1 MLEIRIFNEYTKSE
15 IRIFNEFSAKQKEKV
30 KMKSEAILTVDL
42 NEEEGVSVD
51 ARGQTSDSTVLNVLS
66 EVPEGYVW
74 RKEVETV
81 EDLLSYEDLLF
92 LFKQAENVSRDG
104 YEYLDMFYLDKAFTQ
119 HCADKD
125 VSVTVDRV
133 FFGVKSK
140 QLSFECNGRYVYV
153 SLTELAN
160 RGYYYVRAKIL
171 IGLYICSFRDFPAYY
186 PEGVSNDF
194 VAACAAIDDDIALI
208 NDSFLSVAFRLHQL
222 KAHGFSSLIAYGC
235 CDIYEFAKRR
245 FGFGTTTTK
254 NFLAIYDKFMITDG
268 MNTPMLKEEFKD
280 YGYSQLVELVP
291 VESHLDEFSPSMT
304 VKEIRKK
311 KKELSSAGRDKADK
325 IEQQHIDDLSP
336 NTNDVPDPVPVKTV
350 PFEEVLSILE
360 GIVNPYYE
368 AEKEKQSARCDA
380 YRRAVEDVI
389 KAFKA
394 KFEE

>member
-1 MLEIRIFNEYTKSE
+1 
-15 IRIFNEFSAKQKEKV
+15 
-30 KMKSEAILTVDL
+30 MKSEAILTVDL
-42 NEEEGVSVD
+42 NKEEGVSVES
-51 ARGQTSDSTVLNVLS
+51 RGQTSDGAVLNVLP

-74 RKEVETV
+74 REEVETV

-104 YEYLDMFYLDKAFTQ
+104 YEYLKMFYLDKAFTQ

-133 FFGVKSK
+133 FFFAEDK
-140 QLSFECNGRYVYV
+140 QLLFICKCRRIYV

-171 IGLYICSFRDFPAYY
+171 IGSYICSFRDFPDYY
-186 PEGVSNDF
+186 PAGVSDGF
-194 VAACAAIDDDIALI
+194 IKACTRIDDDIARI
-208 NDSFLSVAFRLHQL
+208 NDSFLSVSFQLHQL
-222 KAHGFSSLIAYGC
+222 KVHGFSSIVEYGC
-235 CDIYEFAKRR
+235 YDIYQFAKLR

-268 MNTPMLKEEFKD
+268 MNVPMLKEEFKD

-311 KKELSSAGRDKADK
+311 KKELSSAGRVKADK

-336 NTNDVPDPVPVKTV
+336 NTNDVFDPVSVKTV

>member
-1 MLEIRIFNEYTKSE
+1 
-15 IRIFNEFSAKQKEKV
+15 
-30 KMKSEAILTVDL
+30 MKCEAILTEDL
-42 NEEEGVSVD
+42 NKEEGVSVD
-51 ARGQTSDSTVLNVLS
+51 ARGQTSDGAVLNVLP

-74 RKEVETV
+74 REEVETV

-92 LFKQAENVSRDG
+92 LFKQTENVSRDG
-104 YEYLDMFYLDKAFTQ
+104 YEYLCTFFLSKAFIQ
-119 HCADKD
+119 RCADKD
-125 VSVTVDRV
+125 VSLTVDHV
-133 FFGVKSK
+133 FFGTKDK
-140 QLSFECNGRYVYV
+140 QLPFRGNGKTVYV
-153 SLTELAN
+153 GLSELAD
-160 RGYYYVRAKIL
+160 RGYYYVRAKIFTNL
-171 IGLYICSFRDFPAYY
+171 QILTLRDFPDYY

-194 VAACAAIDDDIALI
+194 IAACAAIDDDISLI
-208 NDSFLSVAFRLHQL
+208 NDSFLSVAFRLYQL
-222 KAHGFSSLIAYGC
+222 KAHGFGSLVAYGC
-235 CDIYEFAKRR
+235 VDIYEFAKKR

-254 NFLAIYDKFMITDG
+254 NFLAIYDKFMIADG

-311 KKELSSAGRDKADK
+311 KKELSSAGRVKADK
-325 IEQQHIDDLSP
+325 IEQQQIDDFSP

-350 PFEEVLSILE
+350 PFGEVLSILE

>member
-1 MLEIRIFNEYTKSE
+1 
-15 IRIFNEFSAKQKEKV
+15 
-30 KMKSEAILTVDL
+30 MKCEAILTEDL
-42 NEEEGVSVD
+42 NKEEGVSVD
-51 ARGQTSDSTVLNVLS
+51 ARGQTSDGAVLNVLS

-104 YEYLDMFYLDKAFTQ
+104 YEYLDMFYLGKAFTQ

-222 KAHGFSSLIAYGC
+222 KAHGFSSLVAYGC
-235 CDIYEFAKRR
+235 ADIYEFAKRR

-254 NFLAIYDKFMITDG
+254 NFLAIYDKFMIADG

-311 KKELSSAGRDKADK
+311 KKELSSAGVKEIRKKKKELSSAGRDKADK
-325 IEQQHIDDLSP
+325 IEQQHIDDFSP

>member
-1 MLEIRIFNEYTKSE
+1 
-15 IRIFNEFSAKQKEKV
+15 
-30 KMKSEAILTVDL
+30 MKSEAILTVDL
-42 NEEEGVSVD
+42 NEEEGVSVES
-51 ARGQTSDSTVLNVLS
+51 RGQTSDDSVLNVLP
-66 EVPEGYVW
+66 EVPKGYVW
-74 RKEVETV
+74 REEVETV

-104 YEYLDMFYLDKAFTQ
+104 YEYLDMFYLVKPFIQ

-125 VSVTVDRV
+125 VSVMVDRV
-133 FFGVKSK
+133 FFGVKDK
-140 QLSFECNGRYVYV
+140 QLFFMCNGRYVYV

-171 IGLYICSFRDFPAYY
+171 IGSHICSFRDFPNYY

-194 VAACAAIDDDIALI
+194 IAACAAIDDDIALI

-222 KAHGFSSLIAYGC
+222 KAHGLSSLIAC
-235 CDIYEFAKRR
+235 SCVDIYQFAKLR

-254 NFLAIYDKFMITDG
+254 NFLAIYDKFMIADG

-280 YGYSQLVELVP
+280 YGYSQLVELVS

-336 NTNDVPDPVPVKTV
+336 NTNDVADSVPVKTV
-350 PFEEVLSILE
+350 PFEEVLSLLE

-368 AEKEKQSARCDA
+368 LEKEKQSARCDA

>member
-1 MLEIRIFNEYTKSE
+1 
-15 IRIFNEFSAKQKEKV
+15 
-30 KMKSEAILTVDL
+30 MKSEAILTVDL
-42 NEEEGVSVD
+42 NKEEGVSVD
-51 ARGQTSDSTVLNVLS
+51 ARGQTSDGAVLNILP

-74 RKEVETV
+74 REEVETV

-92 LFKQAENVSRDG
+92 LFKQAENVSRAG
-104 YEYLDMFYLDKAFTQ
+104 YEYLDKRFTQ

-125 VSVTVDRV
+125 VSVTIDRV
-133 FFGVKSK
+133 FFGVKGK
-140 QLSFECNGRYVYV
+140 QLLFVCNGRYVYV
-153 SLTELAN
+153 SLTELAV

-171 IGLYICSFRDFPAYY
+171 TRSYICSFRDFPNYY

-194 VAACAAIDDDIALI
+194 IAACTAIDDDIALI

-222 KAHGFSSLIAYGC
+222 KVHGFNSIVEYGC
-235 CDIYEFAKRR
+235 YDIYQFAKLR

-254 NFLAIYDKFMITDG
+254 NFLAIYDKFMIADG

-280 YGYSQLVELVP
+280 YGYSQLVELVS

-325 IEQQHIDDLSP
+325 IEQQHIDDFSP

>member
-1 MLEIRIFNEYTKSE
+1 
-15 IRIFNEFSAKQKEKV
+15 
-30 KMKSEAILTVDL
+30 MKSEAILVDL
-42 NEEEGVSVD
+42 NEEEGVSVE
-51 ARGQTSDSTVLNVLS
+51 ARGQTSDGAVLNVLP

-74 RKEVETV
+74 REEVETV

-92 LFKQAENVSRDG
+92 LFKQAENVSCDG
-104 YEYLDMFYLDKAFTQ
+104 YEYFDVFYFVKAFIQ

-140 QLSFECNGRYVYV
+140 QLAFRGNGKTVYV
-153 SLTELAN
+153 GLSELED
-160 RGYYYVRAKIL
+160 RGYYNVRAKIFTKL
-171 IGLYICSFRDFPAYY
+171 QILTFRDFPDYY

-194 VAACAAIDDDIALI
+194 IAACVAIDDDLSRI
-208 NDSFLSVAFRLHQL
+208 NDSFLSVALRLHQL
-222 KAHGFSSLIAYGC
+222 KAYGFSSLNVYGY
-235 CDIYEFAKRR
+235 CDIYEFAKMR

-254 NFLAIYDKFMITDG
+254 NFLAIYDKFMIADG

-325 IEQQHIDDLSP
+325 IEQQRIDDLSP
-336 NTNDVPDPVPVKTV
+336 NINDVPVPVPVKTV

-380 YRRAVEDVI
+380 YRRAIEDVI
-389 KAFKA
+389 AAFKA

>member
-1 MLEIRIFNEYTKSE
+1 
-15 IRIFNEFSAKQKEKV
+15 
-30 KMKSEAILTVDL
+30 MKCEAILTEDL
-42 NEEEGVSVD
+42 NKEEGVSVD
-51 ARGQTSDSTVLNVLS
+51 ARGQTSDSAVLNVLP

-74 RKEVETV
+74 REEVESV

-92 LFKQAENVSRDG
+92 LFKQAENVARDG
-104 YEYLDMFYLDKAFTQ
+104 YEYLDMFYLGKAFTQ
-119 HCADKD
+119 HCADID

-133 FFGVKSK
+133 FIGSKGK
-140 QLSFECNGRYVYV
+140 QLLFICNGRYVYV
-153 SLTELAN
+153 SLYELVD

-171 IGLYICSFRDFPAYY
+171 TFSLVLSFRDFPDFY
-186 PEGVSNDF
+186 PEGVTNDF
-194 VAACAAIDDDIALI
+194 IAACAVIDDDIARI

-222 KAHGFSSLIAYGC
+222 KAYGLNSLVSFGC
-235 CDIYEFAKRR
+235 YDIYQFAKLR

-254 NFLAIYDKFMITDG
+254 NFLAIYDKFMIADG

-280 YGYSQLVELVP
+280 YGYSQLVELVS

-325 IEQQHIDDLSP
+325 IEQQHIDDFSP

>member
-1 MLEIRIFNEYTKSE
+1 
-15 IRIFNEFSAKQKEKV
+15 
-30 KMKSEAILTVDL
+30 MKGEAILTVNA
-42 NEEEGVSVD
+42 NEEEGVSVES
-51 ARGQTSDSTVLNVLS
+51 RGQTSDGAVLNVLP

-74 RKEVETV
+74 REEVETV

-104 YEYLDMFYLDKAFTQ
+104 YEYLYTFFLGKAFIL

-125 VSVTVDRV
+125 VSVTVDHV
-133 FFGVKSK
+133 FFGAKDIQLPFRGNVKT
-140 QLSFECNGRYVYV
+140 VYV
-153 SLTELAN
+153 GLSELAD
-160 RGYYYVRAKIL
+160 RGYYYVRAKIFTNL
-171 IGLYICSFRDFPAYY
+171 QILTFRDFPDYY

-194 VAACAAIDDDIALI
+194 IATCAAIDDDISLI
-208 NDSFLSVAFRLHQL
+208 NDSFLSVAFRLYQL
-222 KAHGFSSLIAYGC
+222 KAHGFGSLVAYGC
-235 CDIYEFAKRR
+235 ADIYEFAKKR

-268 MNTPMLKEEFKD
+268 MMNTPMLKEEFKD

-325 IEQQHIDDLSP
+325 IEQQRIDDLSP
-336 NTNDVPDPVPVKTV
+336 NINDVPVPVPVKTV

-394 KFEE
+394 MFEE

>member
-1 MLEIRIFNEYTKSE
+1 
-15 IRIFNEFSAKQKEKV
+15 
-30 KMKSEAILTVDL
+30 MKSEAILPVDL

-51 ARGQTSDSTVLNVLS
+51 SRGQTSDDGVLNVLP

-74 RKEVETV
+74 REEVETV

-104 YEYLDMFYLDKAFTQ
+104 YEYLDMFYLGKAFIQ

-140 QLSFECNGRYVYV
+140 QLSFMCNGRYAYV

-160 RGYYYVRAKIL
+160 RGYYYVRAKIFTNL
-171 IGLYICSFRDFPAYY
+171 QILTFRDFPDYY
-186 PEGVSNDF
+186 PDGVSDEF
-194 VAACAAIDDDIALI
+194 IKACASIDDDLSRI
-208 NDSFLSVAFRLHQL
+208 NDSFLSVAFRLHLL
-222 KAHGFSSLIAYGC
+222 KSRGFGSLIAYSC
-235 CDIYEFAKRR
+235 ADIYEFAKKR

-268 MNTPMLKEEFKD
+268 MMNTPMLKEEFKD

-336 NTNDVPDPVPVKTV
+336 NINDVPDPVPVKTV
-350 PFEEVLSILE
+350 PFEEVLSLLN
-360 GIVNPYYE
+360 GIINPYFE
-368 AEKEKQSARCDA
+368 ENKEKQSARCDA
-380 YRRAVEDVI
+380 YRRAIEDVI
-389 KAFKA
+389 AAFKA